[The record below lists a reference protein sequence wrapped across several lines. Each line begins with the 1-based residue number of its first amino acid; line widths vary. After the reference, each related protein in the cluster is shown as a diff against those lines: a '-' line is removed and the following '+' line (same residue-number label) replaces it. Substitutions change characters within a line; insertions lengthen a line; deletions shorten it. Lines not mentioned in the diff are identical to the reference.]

1 MEVVLE
7 VVQLQTILVLGQQT
21 AVQADQAVAEAQM
34 ASRLAVLVIHLQLL
48 LHKETTVL
56 AEVPMPALMALAEA
70 AVALGLQETLAM
82 G

>member
-34 ASRLAVLVIHLQLL
+34 TSRLAVLVIHLQLL
-48 LHKETTVL
+48 LHKETTVV
-56 AEVPMPALMALAEA
+56 AEVPMTALMAQAA
-70 AVALGLQETLAM
+70 AVVVLGLQETLAT